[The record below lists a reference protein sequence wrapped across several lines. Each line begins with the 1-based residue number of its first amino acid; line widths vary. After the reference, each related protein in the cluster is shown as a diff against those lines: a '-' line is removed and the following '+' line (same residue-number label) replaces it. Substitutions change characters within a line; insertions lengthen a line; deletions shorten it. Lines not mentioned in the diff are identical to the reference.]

1 MAGYRSRSRSYSPQ
15 PRRRY
20 SRSPPRYKRYD
31 DPRDRY
37 PRGGGGGGGGG
48 EGPRRGYGRPPA
60 PTGLLVRNISLT
72 ARPEDIRIP
81 FEQFGPVK
89 DVYLP
94 RNFHTRELR
103 GFGFVKFRYPED
115 AAVAKQEL
123 NHQVI
128 GGREISIVFAEEN
141 RKTPQEM
148 RMRTRTSGRYM
159 DGSHRRRSVSRSPR
173 SRYHSYSPSPSPA
186 RRDYRDHRDDYSPG
200 ESLSPH
206 GQDKRHH
213 RSNGRSASPDELER
227 HARQAFE
234 VWSSWIKSWKLEL
247 GSMQITTP

>member
-1 MAGYRSRSRSYSPQ
+1 MP
-15 PRRRY
+15 
-20 SRSPPRYKRYD
+20 
-31 DPRDRY
+31 
-37 PRGGGGGGGGG
+37 
-48 EGPRRGYGRPPA
+48 
-60 PTGLLVRNISLT
+60 LVSLESNNKCT
-72 ARPEDIRIP
+72 NYVLQCLVFMFCRPEDIRIP

-115 AAVAKQEL
+115 AAAAKQEM

-186 RRDYRDHRDDYSPG
+186 RRDYRDQRDDYSPG
-200 ESLSPH
+200 ESYSPH
-206 GQDKRHH
+206 AQDKRHN
-213 RSNGRSASPDELER
+213 RSNGRSASPDEHGR
-227 HARQAFE
+227 QVSPSNNGHAPP
-234 VWSSWIKSWKLEL
+234 VDGKS
-247 GSMQITTP
+247 P